1 MSEKLGRLELA
12 NTGLYE
18 IEVNDKGE
26 SIFIDAEDVELP
38 LKLNKMIEDCEKAE
52 KKANLQAKVIDKKPI
67 ENIGIC
73 TNHDI
78 EYSKLYKQAY
88 IEMRKAI
95 DSFLGEGA
103 CNKIFGKRNYISMW
117 RDLMEAL
124 NPHLQKI
131 GVLQNDTKEVI
142 AQKYGSNDDDVIE

>member
-1 MSEKLGRLELA
+1 MEKLGKLQLA
-12 NTGLYE
+12 NSGLYE
-18 IEVNDKGE
+18 IEVNDNGE

-52 KKANLQAKVIDKKPI
+52 KKANLQTKVIDKKPVKQ
-67 ENIGIC
+67 IGIC
-73 TNHDI
+73 TNHDV

-88 IEMRKAI
+88 IEIRKAI
-95 DSFLGEGA
+95 DNFLGEGA
-103 CNKIFGKRNYISMW
+103 CQKIFGKRNYISMW

-131 GVLQNDTKEVI
+131 GVLQQDTKDII
-142 AQKYGSNDDDVIE
+142 AEKYGESDEDVL